1 MAHWHLPCS
10 PILVFLTQHSL
21 NSCCAPPFLGLP
33 VTPRG
38 SIFTLIMQTGHPV
51 CVLSCSRG
59 MKGHSCNPAPVPH
72 LADRAGALRSDQAQG
87 SALYSQDRGSASC
100 SLGLWTSG
108 TSSPCH
114 RRMRMAVGD
123 SVRPSSPSAQHRLVP
138 PDQRCRPASVFLH
151 LPGCG
156 SLASLP
162 TGSWARVLGGFYLQ
176 PPFLHPCPGSGWV
189 WRGARGLAIGAPH
202 TLA

>member
-1 MAHWHLPCS
+1 
-10 PILVFLTQHSL
+10 
-21 NSCCAPPFLGLP
+21 
-33 VTPRG
+33 
-38 SIFTLIMQTGHPV
+38 
-51 CVLSCSRG
+51 
-59 MKGHSCNPAPVPH
+59 MKGNSCNPEPIPH

-87 SALYSQDRGSASC
+87 NALYSQDRGSASC

-114 RRMRMAVGD
+114 RRTRMAVGD

-138 PDQRCRPASVFLH
+138 PDQHLSSFQRFPAPPRLWLSGFPPHRLMG
-151 LPGCG
+151 P
-156 SLASLP
+156 SLGRFPPTASL
-162 TGSWARVLGGFYLQ
+162 
-176 PPFLHPCPGSGWV
+176 FLHPCPGSGWV